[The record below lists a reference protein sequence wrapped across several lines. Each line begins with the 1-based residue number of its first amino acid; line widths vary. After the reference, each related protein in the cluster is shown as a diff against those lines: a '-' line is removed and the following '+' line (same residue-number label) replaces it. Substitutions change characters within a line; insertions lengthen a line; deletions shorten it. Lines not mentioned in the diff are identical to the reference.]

1 MSEQVLYDINSDG
14 FISITAYGITLG
26 KQSKFQIRFD
36 EEVRILD
43 IMSEDVDKWEISKG
57 MAYTFYNRDRLT
69 QTGFSSTRR
78 GQSMEDSICFHD
90 SADGPAVQRYGYRKW
105 PLAST

>member
-14 FISITAYGITLG
+14 FISITAIFAYGITLG

-43 IMSEDVDKWEISKG
+43 VMGEDVDKWEISKG
-57 MAYTFYNRDRLT
+57 MAYYLFTTEID
-69 QTGFSSTRR
+69 
-78 GQSMEDSICFHD
+78 
-90 SADGPAVQRYGYRKW
+90 
-105 PLAST
+105 